1 MSTNEELLKLDNQL
15 CFSLY
20 ASSRAITRMYR
31 PFLEDLGI
39 TYPQYLVLLV
49 LWDQKES
56 TVKELSEKLD
66 LDSGTLTPM
75 LKRMETQKLVER
87 KRSIE
92 DERVVNIVI
101 TETGLA
107 LYEKA
112 FCIPQTLL
120 ESSGL
125 SLEEI
130 HNFNVQLK
138 RIINSVN
145 ASTK

>member
-1 MSTNEELLKLDNQL
+1 MSSSELLKLENQL

-75 LKRMETQKLVER
+75 LKRMEVQQLVQR
-87 KRSIE
+87 KRSLE

-112 FCIPQTLL
+112 LCIPQTLL
-120 ESSGL
+120 ETSGL
-125 SLEEI
+125 SPEEI
-130 HNFNVQLK
+130 YNFNLQLK
-138 RIINSVN
+138 RIITNVN
-145 ASTK
+145 GSMK

>member
-1 MSTNEELLKLDNQL
+1 MSSSEFLKLENQL

-31 PFLEDLGI
+31 PFLEGLGI

-49 LWDQKES
+49 LWDQKQS

-75 LKRMETQKLVER
+75 LKRMEGQQLVQR
-87 KRSIE
+87 KRSVE
-92 DERVVNIVI
+92 DERVVNIQI
-101 TETGLA
+101 TEAGLA

-112 FCIPQTLL
+112 LCIPQSLL
-120 ESSGL
+120 ASSGL

-130 HNFNVQLK
+130 YKFNEQLK
-138 RIINSVN
+138 RIISSVN
-145 ASTK
+145 AFE

>member
-1 MSTNEELLKLDNQL
+1 MSSNEFLKLENQL

-31 PFLEDLGI
+31 PFLEGLGI

-75 LKRMETQKLVER
+75 LKRMESQQLVQR
-87 KRSIE
+87 KRSSE
-92 DERVVNIVI
+92 DERVVNIQI
-101 TETGLA
+101 TEAGLA
-107 LYEKA
+107 LYDKA
-112 FCIPQTLL
+112 LCIPQSLL
-120 ESSGL
+120 ASSGL
-125 SLEEI
+125 SPEEI
-130 HNFNVQLK
+130 YKFNEQLK
-138 RIINSVN
+138 RIISSVN
-145 ASTK
+145 AFD

>member
-1 MSTNEELLKLDNQL
+1 MSSSEFLKLENQL

-31 PFLEDLGI
+31 PFLEELGI

-75 LKRMETQKLVER
+75 LKRMEAQQLLVR
-87 KRSIE
+87 KRSQE
-92 DERVVNIVI
+92 DERVVLIHI
-101 TETGLA
+101 TEAGLA
-107 LYEKA
+107 LYERA
-112 FCIPQTLL
+112 LCIPQTLF
-120 ESSGL
+120 EASGM
-125 SLEEI
+125 SPEEI
-130 HNFNVQLK
+130 TNFNLQLK
-138 RIINSVN
+138 RIISSVN
-145 ASTK
+145 AHS

>member
-1 MSTNEELLKLDNQL
+1 MNSSELLKLENQL

-31 PFLEDLGI
+31 PFLEELGI

-75 LKRMETQKLVER
+75 LKRMEVQQLVQR
-87 KRSIE
+87 KRSVE

-112 FCIPQTLL
+112 LCIPQTLL
-120 ESSGL
+120 ASSGL
-125 SLEEI
+125 APEEI
-130 HNFNVQLK
+130 HTFNLQLK

>member
-1 MSTNEELLKLDNQL
+1 MSSSEFLKLENQL

-31 PFLEDLGI
+31 PFLEELGI

-49 LWDQKES
+49 LWDQKQS

-75 LKRMETQKLVER
+75 LKRMEGQKLVQR
-87 KRSIE
+87 KRSVE
-92 DERVVNIVI
+92 DERVVNIHI
-101 TETGLA
+101 TEAGVA
-107 LYEKA
+107 LYDKA
-112 FCIPQTLL
+112 LCIPQSLL
-120 ESSGL
+120 ASSGL

-130 HNFNVQLK
+130 STFNEQLK
-138 RIINSVN
+138 HIISSVN
-145 ASTK
+145 AFS

>member
-1 MSTNEELLKLDNQL
+1 MSSSEFLKLENQL

-31 PFLEDLGI
+31 PFLEGLGI

-75 LKRMETQKLVER
+75 LKRMEAQQLVQR
-87 KRSIE
+87 KRSQE
-92 DERVVNIVI
+92 DERVVNIQI
-101 TETGLA
+101 TEAGLA
-107 LYEKA
+107 LYDKA
-112 FCIPQTLL
+112 LCIPQSLL
-120 ESSGL
+120 ASSGL
-125 SLEEI
+125 SPEEI
-130 HNFNVQLK
+130 YTFNEQLK
-138 RIINSVN
+138 RIISSVN
-145 ASTK
+145 AFD

>member
-1 MSTNEELLKLDNQL
+1 MSSSEFLKLENQL

-31 PFLEDLGI
+31 PFLEELGI

-75 LKRMETQKLVER
+75 LKRMEAQKLVQR
-87 KRSIE
+87 KRSVE
-92 DERVVNIVI
+92 DERVVNIQI
-101 TETGLA
+101 TEEGLA

-112 FCIPQTLL
+112 LCIPQTLL
-120 ESSGL
+120 VSSGL
-125 SLEEI
+125 SPEEI
-130 HNFNVQLK
+130 FQFNEQLK
-138 RIINSVN
+138 HIISSVN
-145 ASTK
+145 AFK

>member
-1 MSTNEELLKLDNQL
+1 MSSSEFLKLENQL

-31 PFLEDLGI
+31 PFLEGLGI

-75 LKRMETQKLVER
+75 LKRMEGQQLVQR
-87 KRSIE
+87 KRSSE
-92 DERVVNIVI
+92 DERVVNIQI
-101 TETGLA
+101 TEAGLA

-112 FCIPQTLL
+112 LCIPQSLL
-120 ESSGL
+120 ASSGL
-125 SLEEI
+125 SPEEI
-130 HNFNVQLK
+130 YKFNEQLK
-138 RIINSVN
+138 RIISSVN
-145 ASTK
+145 AFA

>member
-1 MSTNEELLKLDNQL
+1 MSSSEFLKLENQL

-31 PFLEDLGI
+31 PFLESLGI

-75 LKRMETQKLVER
+75 LKRMEGQQLVQR
-87 KRSIE
+87 KRSSE
-92 DERVVNIVI
+92 DERVVNIQI
-101 TETGLA
+101 TEAGLA
-107 LYEKA
+107 LYENA
-112 FCIPQTLL
+112 LCIPQSLL
-120 ESSGL
+120 ASSGL
-125 SLEEI
+125 SPEEI
-130 HNFNVQLK
+130 YTFNEQLK
-138 RIINSVN
+138 RIISSVN
-145 ASTK
+145 AFD

>member
-1 MSTNEELLKLDNQL
+1 MMSSSEFLKLENQL

-75 LKRMETQKLVER
+75 LKRMEAQQLVQR
-87 KRSIE
+87 QRSVQ
-92 DERVVNIVI
+92 DERVVNIQI
-101 TETGLA
+101 TEAGLA

-112 FCIPQTLL
+112 LCIPQTLL
-120 ESSGL
+120 SSSGL
-125 SLEEI
+125 SPEEI
-130 HNFNVQLK
+130 FNFNEQLK
-138 RIINSVN
+138 NIINSVN
-145 ASTK
+145 AFK

>member
-1 MSTNEELLKLDNQL
+1 MSSSEFLKLENQL

-31 PFLEDLGI
+31 PFLEELGI

-49 LWDQKES
+49 LWDQKQS

-75 LKRMETQKLVER
+75 LKRMEGQQLVQR
-87 KRSIE
+87 KRSVE
-92 DERVVNIVI
+92 DERVVNIHI
-101 TETGLA
+101 TETGMA

-112 FCIPQTLL
+112 LCIPQSLL
-120 ESSGL
+120 ASSGL

-130 HNFNVQLK
+130 YKFNEQLK
-138 RIINSVN
+138 HIISSVN
-145 ASTK
+145 AFS

>member
-1 MSTNEELLKLDNQL
+1 MSSSEFLKLENQL

-31 PFLEDLGI
+31 PFLESLGI

-75 LKRMETQKLVER
+75 LKRMEGQQLVQR
-87 KRSIE
+87 KRSSE
-92 DERVVNIVI
+92 DERVVNIQI
-101 TETGLA
+101 TEAGLA

-112 FCIPQTLL
+112 LCIPQSLL
-120 ESSGL
+120 ASSGL
-125 SLEEI
+125 SPEEI
-130 HNFNVQLK
+130 YKFNEQLK
-138 RIINSVN
+138 RIISSVN
-145 ASTK
+145 AFD

>member
-1 MSTNEELLKLDNQL
+1 MSSSEFLKLENQL

-75 LKRMETQKLVER
+75 LKRMEAQQLVQR
-87 KRSIE
+87 QRSVQ
-92 DERVVNIVI
+92 DERVVNIQI
-101 TETGLA
+101 TEAGLA

-112 FCIPQTLL
+112 LCIPQTLL
-120 ESSGL
+120 SSSGL
-125 SLEEI
+125 SPEEI
-130 HNFNVQLK
+130 FNFNEQLK
-138 RIINSVN
+138 NIINSVN
-145 ASTK
+145 AFK

>member
-87 KRSIE
+87 KRSVE

>member
-1 MSTNEELLKLDNQL
+1 MSSSELLKLENQL

-31 PFLEDLGI
+31 PFLEGLGI

-75 LKRMETQKLVER
+75 LKRMEGQNLVQR
-87 KRSIE
+87 KRSLE
-92 DERVVNIVI
+92 DERVVNIQI

-112 FCIPQTLL
+112 MCIPETLL
-120 ESSGL
+120 ASSGL
-125 SLEEI
+125 SPEEI
-130 HNFNVQLK
+130 FNFNVQLK
-138 RIINSVN
+138 KIISSVN
-145 ASTK
+145 AFN

>member
-1 MSTNEELLKLDNQL
+1 MSSSEFLKLENQL

-31 PFLEDLGI
+31 PFLEGLGI

-75 LKRMETQKLVER
+75 LKRMEAQQLVQR
-87 KRSIE
+87 KRSSE
-92 DERVVNIVI
+92 DERVVNIQI
-101 TETGLA
+101 TEAGLA
-107 LYEKA
+107 LYDKA
-112 FCIPQTLL
+112 LCIPQSLL
-120 ESSGL
+120 ASSGL
-125 SLEEI
+125 SPEEI
-130 HNFNVQLK
+130 YTFNEQLK
-138 RIINSVN
+138 RIISSVN
-145 ASTK
+145 AFD

>member
-1 MSTNEELLKLDNQL
+1 MSSNEFLKLENQL

-31 PFLEDLGI
+31 PFLEELGI

-49 LWDQKES
+49 LWDQQES
-56 TVKELSEKLD
+56 TVKELSDKLD

-75 LKRMETQKLVER
+75 LKRMEAQQLI
-87 KRSIE
+87 KRQRSTE
-92 DERVVNIVI
+92 DERVVIIRI

-112 FCIPQTLL
+112 LCIPQSLL
-120 ESSGL
+120 ASSGL
-125 SLEEI
+125 SPEEI
-130 HNFNVQLK
+130 YNFNEQLK
-138 RIINSVN
+138 RIISSVN
-145 ASTK
+145 ASN

>member
-1 MSTNEELLKLDNQL
+1 MSSSEFLKLENQL

-31 PFLEDLGI
+31 PVLEDLGI
-39 TYPQYLVLLV
+39 TYPQYLVMLV

-75 LKRMETQKLVER
+75 LKRMEAQQLVQR
-87 KRSIE
+87 KRSAQ
-92 DERVVNIVI
+92 DERVVNIQI
-101 TETGLA
+101 TEAGLA

-112 FCIPQTLL
+112 LCIPEALL
-120 ESSGL
+120 SSSGL
-125 SLEEI
+125 SPEEI
-130 HNFNVQLK
+130 FNFNEQLK
-138 RIINSVN
+138 NILNSVN
-145 ASTK
+145 AFK